1 MLIESLFP
9 AFPETDF
16 PLRGRSTGKL
26 TVLAGRTVRESSGA
40 AERPTEEELEKLL
53 NELGIGDVKVHV
65 NKMNNANLIGTAIA
79 ALS

>member
-40 AERPTEEELEKLL
+40 AEPVALP
-53 NELGIGDVKVHV
+53 VHPPIPE
-65 NKMNNANLIGTAIA
+65 NGGACCRNHA
-79 ALS
+79 

>member
-1 MLIESLFP
+1 MIVVSFC
-9 AFPETDF
+9 ASNF
-16 PLRGRSTGKL
+16 SSNS
-26 TVLAGRTVRESSGA
+26 SSGKVDFNVLVM
-40 AERPTEEELEKLL
+40 EELEKLL